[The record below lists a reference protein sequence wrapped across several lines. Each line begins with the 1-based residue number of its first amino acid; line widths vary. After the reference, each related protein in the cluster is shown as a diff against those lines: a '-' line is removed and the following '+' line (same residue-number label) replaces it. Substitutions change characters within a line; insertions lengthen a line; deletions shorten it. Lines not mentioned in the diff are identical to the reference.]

1 MVFVIY
7 ARSSEV
13 ANGEIYLFAL
23 RLRFKNSLANVR

>member
-7 ARSSEV
+7 ACSSEV
-13 ANGEIYLFAL
+13 SNSKNYLFAL

>member
-7 ARSSEV
+7 ARSFEV
-13 ANGEIYLFAL
+13 ANGKNYLFAL